1 MACLWIIL
9 YIYRKKPDTIYVVWY
24 TVPINRCDIH
34 HWFEERTNRVMSNN
48 ITTNNNIIM
57 TNDWFDEMYSSDDSD
72 FAEEDAFLQSNAENC
87 IVE

>member
-1 MACLWIIL
+1 
-9 YIYRKKPDTIYVVWY
+9 
-24 TVPINRCDIH
+24 
-34 HWFEERTNRVMSNN
+34 MSNN